1 MTAADTST
9 NSTALRVEKATPTIG
24 ARVHGVALDQPATP
38 QLTQALR
45 EALHE
50 HGVLFFD
57 LGDREVSEEEQRGFA
72 RLFGELEPVYGFGSK
87 EKEGEDKTKGGAAG
101 CIDAVYQPL
110 KQYRTN
116 MWHTDGTPFEC
127 PPQAA
132 ILTSIIP
139 PDLGGGTMW
148 ANMYAAY
155 EDLSSHYQNLL
166 DGLQVVH
173 STMRTPYVKQQTH
186 TTHPAIIRDPV
197 TGKKALYVN
206 SVYSERFV
214 DMSESESDSLLRFLF
229 EHANTP
235 EFHVH
240 LTWKRGTTAV
250 WEERVT
256 QHRAVD
262 SFIGTRRLRRV
273 TVKGDKPS
281 A

>member
-1 MTAADTST
+1 MTATDSSAKV
-9 NSTALRVEKATPTIG
+9 RFEKTTPTIG
-24 ARVHGVALDQPATP
+24 ARVHGVALDEQPTP
-38 QLTQALR
+38 QLMQVLR
-45 EALHE
+45 EGLHE
-50 HGVLFFD
+50 HGVLFFEF
-57 LGDREVSEEEQRGFA
+57 GDQPIDEERQRGFG
-72 RLFGELEPVYGFGSK
+72 RLFGELEPVYGFSSK
-87 EKEGEDKTKGGAAG
+87 QKEEQEKAKGEAAG

-132 ILTSIIP
+132 ILSAVIP

-166 DGLQVVH
+166 DGLEVLH
-173 STMRTPYVKQQTH
+173 STMRTPFVKERAQS
-186 TTHPAIIRDPV
+186 THPAIIRDPV

-206 SVYSERFV
+206 SIYSEQFV
-214 DMSESESDSLLRFLF
+214 GMSESESDSLLRFLF

-240 LTWKRGTTAV
+240 LTWKTGTTAV

-256 QHRAVD
+256 QHRAID

-273 TVKGDKPS
+273 TIKGDKPS

>member
-1 MTAADTST
+1 MTADIST
-9 NSTALRVEKATPTIG
+9 KLRFEKATPTIG
-24 ARVHGVALDQPATP
+24 ARVHGVALDEQHTP
-38 QLTQALR
+38 QLMQTLR
-45 EALHE
+45 EGLHE
-50 HGVLFFD
+50 HGVLFFE
-57 LGDREVSEEEQRGFA
+57 LGDREISEEEQRGFS
-72 RLFGELEPVYGFGSK
+72 RLFGELEPVYGFSTTADK
-87 EKEGEDKTKGGAAG
+87 EEAEKTRGKAAG
-101 CIDAVYQPL
+101 FIDAVYQPL

-166 DGLQVVH
+166 DGLEVLH
-173 STMRTPYVKQQTH
+173 STMRTPFVKQRAQA
-186 TTHPAIIRDPV
+186 THPAVIRDPV

-206 SVYSERFV
+206 SVYSEQFIG
-214 DMSESESDSLLRFLF
+214 MSESESDSLLRFLF

-262 SFIGTRRLRRV
+262 SFVGTRRLRRV
-273 TVKGDKPS
+273 TVKGDKPT